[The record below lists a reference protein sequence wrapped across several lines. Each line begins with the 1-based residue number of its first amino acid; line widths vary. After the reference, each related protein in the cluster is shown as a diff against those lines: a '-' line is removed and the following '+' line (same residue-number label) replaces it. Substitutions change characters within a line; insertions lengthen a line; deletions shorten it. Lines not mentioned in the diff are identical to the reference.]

1 MEALSGFV
9 GILALVWAVVGIV
22 FFIMVLSV
30 SIDAARLLRR
40 ANRIIDLLEAQNA
53 ILAKK

>member
-9 GILALVWAVVGIV
+9 GILALVWAIAGIV